1 MNIAHNVERGAR
13 FFPHKTALIFEYQSF
28 TYKDLD
34 RLANRVA
41 NGLRGLGIERGDR
54 VALFLPNIPEFVISY
69 LGILKSGAV
78 VVSLNVM
85 LKSGEVKFILN
96 DCTAKVLITTESLIK
111 NVPDDSELPDLKHI
125 LIAEGRTSK
134 GISLEQLM
142 SCASQEGAR
151 AIEMDRD
158 EPAAIVYTSGTTG
171 FPKGATL
178 SHGNVISNVY
188 SKNRCCR
195 MQPEDRLLL
204 YLPLFH
210 CFGQNA
216 ILNAGLNA
224 CATIIMQRRFE
235 PEQLLKT
242 IVSNGVTMFFGVPTV
257 FIKLLNMNTS
267 GYDLSSIRYYFTAAA
282 PMPVEMVQR
291 WQEKYGR
298 VIHEGYGL
306 TETSPFA
313 SYNHDLKYKFG
324 SIGTPIENVE
334 MKVVDCDGAEVQ
346 PGELGEIIVRG
357 PNVMLGYW
365 NRPFETAQVLINGWF
380 HTGDM
385 GRMDEDG
392 YFYIVDRLKDMINI
406 SGFKVYPAEVENALY
421 EHPAVAEVAVYG
433 VPDPLKGEI
442 VQANI
447 LLKADRAAT
456 EDDIIAFCSKR
467 MATFKVPHVVKF
479 VDSIP
484 KNATG
489 KVLKR
494 LLREE
499 APSGAFTKLRG
510 SPVSPSSAKNPI
522 SVVRSA

>member
-1 MNIAHNVERGAR
+1 MNIAHNLERGAR
-13 FFPHKTALIFEYQSF
+13 FFPNKTALIFEGKSF
-28 TYKDLD
+28 TYKQLD

-41 NGLRGLGIERGDR
+41 NSLRGLGISRGDR
-54 VALFLPNIPEFVISY
+54 VALFLPNIPEFVIAY
-69 LGILKSGAV
+69 LGILKIGAV
-78 VVSLNVM
+78 AVSLNVM

-96 DCTAKVLITTESLIK
+96 DCSAKVLITTEEQIE
-111 NVPDDSELPDLKHI
+111 NVPDGELPALKQI
-125 LIAEGRTSK
+125 LIAEGK
-134 GISLEQLM
+134 ANKEISLEQLM
-142 SCASQEGAR
+142 SCASSDAR
-151 AIEMDRD
+151 AIKMERD

-178 SHGNVISNVY
+178 SHGNVISNMY

-195 MQPEDRLLL
+195 MQCEDRLLL

-224 CATIIMQRRFE
+224 CATIILQRRFE
-235 PEQLLKT
+235 LEQVLKI
-242 IVSNGVTMFFGVPTV
+242 IVNHRVTMFFGVPTV
-257 FIKLLNMNTS
+257 FIRLLNLNIPS
-267 GYDLSSIRYYFTAAA
+267 HSLNSVRYYFSAAA
-282 PMPVEMVQR
+282 PLPVEIVQK
-291 WQEKYGR
+291 WQKKYGH

-313 SYNHDLKYKFG
+313 SYNHDLKYKLG

-334 MKVVDCDGAEVQ
+334 MKIVNSDGVELQ
-346 PGELGEIIVRG
+346 PGVLGEIVVRG

-365 NRPFETAQVLINGWF
+365 NRPAETARVLTNGWL
-380 HTGDM
+380 HTGDL

-392 YFYIVDRLKDMINI
+392 YFYVIDRLKDMINV

-421 EHPAVAEVAVYG
+421 AHPAVAEVAVYG
-433 VPDPLKGEI
+433 VPEPVKGEI

-447 LLKADRAAT
+447 LLKAGFAVT
-456 EDDIIAFCSKR
+456 EQDLMAFCSEKI
-467 MATFKVPHVVKF
+467 ANYKVPRTFKF

-494 LLREE
+494 VLRQD
-499 APSGAFTKLRG
+499 APTCREISLQT
-510 SPVSPSSAKNPI
+510 VS
-522 SVVRSA
+522 